1 MRKILMSAAL
11 SGLVASQTVAGGLAP
26 VVVEPAPVIV
36 EKPASSVSPLLILG
50 LLVLIG
56 VLVSRNNDE
65 EEEVVVISDIRLK
78 TDITRV
84 GTAANGLPLYHYRYV
99 GQSQMF
105 EGVMAQDVLAARP
118 DAVVDL
124 PFGYMGVN
132 YTKLGLT
139 IKAVN

>member
-11 SGLVASQTVAGGLAP
+11 SGLIAGQTLAGGLAP
-26 VVVEPAPVIV
+26 VVVEEVVV
-36 EKPASSVSPLLILG
+36 EESKPASSVSPLLILG

-56 VLVSRNNDE
+56 VLISRDDDE
-65 EEEVVVISDIRLK
+65 EQVAAASDIRLK

-84 GTAANGLPLYHYRYV
+84 GTAANGLPLYHFRYV
-99 GQSQMF
+99 GLSQVY

-124 PFGYMGVN
+124 PFGYLGVN
-132 YTKLGLT
+132 YKMLGLQLKE
-139 IKAVN
+139 IN